1 MKQLQLLLLLLLL
14 PLPLSLSR
22 YCRYYCC
29 LNFFGPERALHAGFN
44 PWCSRGRSP
53 CLFFWLLLLRLLLL
67 LKLGRRGL

>member
-1 MKQLQLLLLLLLL
+1 MMLLQLQLLLLLLLLLL
-14 PLPLSLSR
+14 PLPLSR
-22 YCRYYCC
+22 YDCC

-53 CLFFWLLLLRLLLL
+53 CLFFRLLLLRLLLLL